1 MNPRK
6 SGVKMKHDEFIDNGY
21 PRQGEQ
27 LRTTIE
33 AHILRIFLR
42 NLTVC
47 PYCGTD
53 DFTHMEDCP
62 QKDNDIISRL
72 VDYCMGVYQAGG
84 LYK

>member
-1 MNPRK
+1 
-6 SGVKMKHDEFIDNGY
+6 MKHDIY
-21 PRQGEQ
+21 PRQGKQ

-33 AHILRIFLR
+33 AHILRIMFDWDKG
-42 NLTVC
+42 NFTVC
-47 PYCGTD
+47 PHCRVD
-53 DFTHMEDCP
+53 DFTHMENCP